1 MTWIFKKE
9 NDLVA
14 GTFGRG
20 FYVLDNYAP
29 LRTLG
34 SEILDKRAHL
44 FDIKDALLYVP
55 ATPLGSRGTGS
66 QGHSLWS
73 AKNPSYGAS
82 FNLYLKDVVQSLKS
96 KRQKKEKEL
105 EKEGEDV
112 FYPSFEEIRAEDLE
126 EKAQLVWQIFDA
138 AGNEIRRMTSSPSKG
153 IVKQTWDLRTNNTN
167 PIGSRGVAF

>member
-1 MTWIFKKE
+1 MPTIAVY
-9 NDLVA
+9 DLDIQKNRFGG

-55 ATPLGSRGTGS
+55 ATPLGSRGTGW

-96 KRQKKEKEL
+96 KRQKRKR
-105 EKEGEDV
+105 
-112 FYPSFEEIRAEDLE
+112 S
-126 EKAQLVWQIFDA
+126 
-138 AGNEIRRMTSSPSKG
+138 
-153 IVKQTWDLRTNNTN
+153 
-167 PIGSRGVAF
+167 